1 MSKLRL
7 GLLHTVIGLAAV
19 ADAFSGTVYSDVVK
33 MSEYGGARFI
43 LHKGVGVL
51 GTSTITVEACDNA
64 NGDNPVALSFSYQ
77 AYTGADDLPGAVA
90 SATAAGFATTAG
102 SNQLY
107 VVDVDTQKMGSKA
120 WLRMKAVE
128 VVNDPVLG
136 GILIELYD
144 PRFASS
150 IPPDSAI
157 A

>member
-33 MSEYGGARFI
+33 MSEYANARFI
-43 LHKGVGVL
+43 IHKGVGVL
-51 GTSTITVEACDNA
+51 GTSTITIEACDNA
-64 NGDNPVALSFSYQ
+64 NGDNPVAVPFSYQ
-77 AYTGADDLPGAVA
+77 AYIGADDLPGAVTN
-90 SATAAGFATTAG
+90 ATAAGFATTAG

-107 VVDVDTQKMGSKA
+107 VVDVDSQKLGSKA

-136 GILIELYD
+136 GILIELAD

>member
-7 GLLHTVIGLAAV
+7 GLLHTVMGLAAV

-33 MSEYGGARFI
+33 IAEYGGARFI
-43 LHKGVGVL
+43 IHKGVGLL

-64 NGDNPVALSFSYQ
+64 NGDNPVAVVFSYQ

-90 SATAAGFATTAG
+90 TVTTAGFTTTAG
-102 SNQLY
+102 SNHIY
-107 VVDVDTQKMGSKA
+107 VIDVDPQKMGSKA
-120 WLRMKAVE
+120 WLRLKAVE